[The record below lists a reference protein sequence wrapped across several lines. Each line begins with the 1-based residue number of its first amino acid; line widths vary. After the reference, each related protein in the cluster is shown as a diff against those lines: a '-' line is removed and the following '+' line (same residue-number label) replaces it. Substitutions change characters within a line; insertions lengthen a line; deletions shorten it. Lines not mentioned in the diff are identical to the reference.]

1 MNILS
6 ILILL
11 ILAGAAVY
19 FFRYKPSTPTT
30 GSGQSILTEVQQG
43 NVETSINAALPV
55 SFNQPE
61 GMVFSYSMWILIKD
75 FTVGYG
81 KQRRIL
87 SRGDCPGV
95 YIDSTSNSLVVAV
108 DTYGSK
114 ETILIPNIP
123 AMKWMHLAIV
133 VNQQAVDIYINGTL
147 RQHHTLSQL
156 PKQNKEPVKIGPN
169 WDGVIGQVGYY
180 PRELTYTEI
189 STMSSQAP
197 PNYKM
202 PIGTKADY
210 FDITWYTGRLN
221 SS

>member
-6 ILILL
+6 ILIIL
-11 ILAGAAVY
+11 ILAGAAIY
-19 FFRYKPSTPTT
+19 FYTYKPVTS
-30 GSGQSILTEVQQG
+30 SDAGQSIVTEIQQG
-43 NVETSINAALPV
+43 SIETSVNAKLPV

-61 GMVFSYSMWILIKD
+61 GLVFSYSMWILVKD

-81 KQRRIL
+81 KQRRIM

-95 YIDSTSNSLVVAV
+95 YIDSTSNSFVVAI
-108 DTYGSK
+108 DTYGTK

-147 RQHHTLSQL
+147 RQHHTLNQL
-156 PKQNKEPVKIGPN
+156 PKQNTEPVKIGPN
-169 WDGVIGQVGYY
+169 WDGVVGQINYY
-180 PRELTYTEI
+180 PRELTYGEI
-189 STMSSQAP
+189 NAMSSQSP

-221 SS
+221 SA